1 MWLSHLIYILVWG
14 ELVRGQVA
22 TMNSSVIGRNNAS
35 LSVPLHGHSRGCCI
49 LILGLRKLRHSV
61 LLVHHHVVL
70 INLSPRTLTTL
81 RIPPHI
87 IPNIQPSLIWRHFHN
102 MRTFINSALLHVKVF
117 KGFALVFLE
126 ITQLNLNPIIKY
138 SLLVDIYKHRSKFL
152 IHKILIR
159 LNKSASRIA
168 ATW

>member
-1 MWLSHLIYILVWG
+1 
-14 ELVRGQVA
+14 
-22 TMNSSVIGRNNAS
+22 MNTSVIGRNNAS
-35 LSVPLHGHSRGCCI
+35 LSVPLHGHSRGSCI

-61 LLVHHHVVL
+61 LLVHHRVVL

-81 RIPPHI
+81 RISPHI
-87 IPNIQPSLIWRHFHN
+87 ISNIQPSLIWRHFDN
-102 MRTFINSALLHVKVF
+102 LMRTFINSTLLHVKVF

-138 SLLVDIYKHRSKFL
+138 SLLVDIYKHWSKFL

-159 LNKSASRIA
+159 LNESASRIA

>member
-1 MWLSHLIYILVWG
+1 MWLSHLIYIMVWG

-22 TMNSSVIGRNNAS
+22 AMNSSVIGRNNAS
-35 LSVPLHGHSRGCCI
+35 LSVPLHGHSRGSCV

-87 IPNIQPSLIWRHFHN
+87 IPNIQPSLFEDIS
-102 MRTFINSALLHVKVF
+102 TICVLSLILLYYMSR
-117 KGFALVFLE
+117 FLRDSPWSFSKS
-126 ITQLNLNPIIKY
+126 LNLTLIQ
-138 SLLVDIYKHRSKFL
+138 LLSTLCLLIFTNIGPNFSYTRS
-152 IHKILIR
+152 
-159 LNKSASRIA
+159 
-168 ATW
+168 